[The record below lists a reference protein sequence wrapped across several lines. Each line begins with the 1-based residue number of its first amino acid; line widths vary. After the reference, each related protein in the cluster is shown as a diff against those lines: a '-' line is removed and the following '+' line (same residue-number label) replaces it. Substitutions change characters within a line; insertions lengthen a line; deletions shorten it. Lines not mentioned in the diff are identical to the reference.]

1 MENFSIFSIASPLD
15 KPFSTTMLIKRMSE
29 LIEPRPVKLF
39 VGLIY
44 SEDAPVGECIKRLET
59 VFGEIDFISKQIPFN
74 FTHYY
79 QEEMGNN
86 LSRKIISFKI
96 LIRRDGLVNTKIFT
110 NQVEKMFSVEGKRK
124 INIDPGY
131 IAPEHLILSTG
142 KGYYHRPY
150 LGRGVYADLTL
161 VYKNKEFHSLK
172 WTYPDYRTEEIRQLL
187 KSIREK
193 YMLDLGKELES

>member
-1 MENFSIFSIASPLD
+1 
-15 KPFSTTMLIKRMSE
+15 MSE

-44 SEDAPVGECIKRLET
+44 SERAPVDECIKRLEAA
-59 VFGEIDFISKQIPFN
+59 FREIDFTSEEFPFN
-74 FTHYY
+74 FTSYY
-79 QEEMGNN
+79 EEEMGKK
-86 LSRKIISFKI
+86 LRRKILSFRR
-96 LIRRDGLVNTKIFT
+96 LIKRDELIDIKIFT
-110 NQVEKMFSVEGKRK
+110 NQIEKTFSAEGKRR

-161 VYKNKEFHSLK
+161 VYKDKEFNTLE
-172 WTYPDYRTEEIRQLL
+172 WTYPDYRTEEMRGLF
-187 KSIREK
+187 KKIREK
-193 YMLDLGKELES
+193 YMGDLAKELK